1 VAALGDRLE
10 PETHDFPFCPYGAG
24 IFKHERSVLDEL
36 LREES
41 LSGRQGS
48 SGLIA
53 SHRCA
58 PALSTMAELAA
69 AAALTALT
77 DEASLTALGSG
88 KVAVLFGADWDAPS
102 QQLTQLLTE
111 AATKKTYGTVT
122 LATADADQ
130 CDALAD
136 AFDVEALPTLLLREN
151 NTTVA
156 THEAPSAA
164 LVNETLQEFA
174 KRESVPTTPSDA
186 EAVAQTRLELRLKQ
200 LISGAPGMLFMK
212 GSPDTPRC
220 GFSRQIVEL
229 LQQASVPFASF
240 DILSDEEVRQGL
252 KKFSDWPTYPQFY
265 ANGELVGGLDILK
278 EMVAEGNLLT
288 QLDLKA
294 IDDNIIDGQ
303 DEEAAL
309 NERLKALTSQS
320 KCMLFMKG
328 SPDNERCGFS
338 RTIVALLRE
347 HSVTFDS
354 FDILTDNDVRQGLKK
369 YSDWPTY
376 PQLYV
381 DGELVGGLDIVQE
394 MAADG
399 DLPGQ
404 LGL

>member
-1 VAALGDRLE
+1 
-10 PETHDFPFCPYGAG
+10 
-24 IFKHERSVLDEL
+24 
-36 LREES
+36 
-41 LSGRQGS
+41 
-48 SGLIA
+48 
-53 SHRCA
+53 
-58 PALSTMAELAA
+58 MAELAA
-69 AAALTALT
+69 AAEITALT
-77 DEASLTALGSG
+77 DEASLNALGAG

-130 CDALAD
+130 CEALAD

-151 NTTVA
+151 NATVA

-212 GSPDTPRC
+212 GSPETPRC

-229 LQQASVPFASF
+229 LREASVPFASF

-369 YSDWPTY
+369 FSDWPTY

-399 DLPGQ
+399 DLTGQ